1 MYELEHASARSLR
14 TVHTGLVPVSLRS
27 LVAAPS
33 LGIRVRTGRDLLD
46 RPVTWVAVSEHED
59 PTPWLDGGELVLFT
73 GVRLAGRPAATTLRQ
88 LVDRLVTAGAA
99 GLGFGVGVVHD
110 RSPRGL
116 AAACAAAGLPFVE
129 VPRPTPFVAVGK
141 ELARL
146 VDEERAEGLPR
157 LLHRMRR
164 LSAAAARGDGSL
176 LALLADHVGG
186 WCLLLDAGG
195 AVRGAAP
202 AGAARRL
209 GTAKDG
215 VARVLSGGLQS
226 SASLST
232 STHRVDVLPLGAA
245 GRLSGVLVAGSPG
258 GDDETRGLV
267 AYAASLLSL
276 GHGRD
281 AELVAAR
288 HDARALALTL
298 ALDGREAPLP
308 GQVPWDGAAVRVAP
322 LAADLDAVRASLE
335 PLPEPA
341 WAATPAPGPR
351 SGTVAVWRAD
361 VHDRALAALAGTAGG
376 VSAVTEAGEPGPGG
390 QALASALAV
399 ATRRRDV
406 AGGRLLVADGVA
418 ATSLLDLVEPTALAP
433 WAAEELRPLT
443 DRPDGAGL
451 LAALRASLAHPAST
465 EEAAAAA
472 GVHRHTLRRRLRL
485 VDDLLGGDPADP
497 RRQAELLLAVA
508 AARG

>member
-1 MYELEHASARSLR
+1 M
-14 TVHTGLVPVSLRS
+14 PVSLRS
-27 LVAAPS
+27 LVGAPS
-33 LGIRVRTGRDLLD
+33 LGIRVRTGHDLLD

-88 LVDRLVTAGAA
+88 LVDRLVAAGAA

-116 AAACAAAGLPFVE
+116 TAACAAAGLPFVE

-146 VDEERAEGLPR
+146 VDEERAERLPR

-164 LSAAAARGDGSL
+164 LSAAAGKGDETL
-176 LALLADHVGG
+176 AALLADHLGG
-186 WCLLLDAGG
+186 WCLLLDSEG
-195 AVRGAAP
+195 AVRTAAP

-209 GTAKDG
+209 GAARDG

-232 STHRVDVLPLGAA
+232 ATHRVDVLPLGAA
-245 GRLSGVLVAGSPG
+245 GRLSGVLVAGAPG
-258 GDDETRGLV
+258 GDDEARGLV

-281 AELVAAR
+281 AELEAAR

-298 ALDGREAPLP
+298 TLGGGEIPTP
-308 GQVPWDGAAVRVAP
+308 MPVPWHGAAVRVAA
-322 LAADLDAVRASLE
+322 LAADLDAVRGCLASL
-335 PLPEPA
+335 PEVA
-341 WAATPAPGPR
+341 WAATPAPGQ
-351 SGTVAVWRAD
+351 GGGAVAVWRED
-361 VHDRALAALAGTAGG
+361 VHGRALSALAGTAGG
-376 VSAVTEAGEPGPGG
+376 VSAVVGGGAAAPLAEA
-390 QALASALAV
+390 LTV
-399 ATRRRDV
+399 AERGRDV
-406 AGGRLLVADGVA
+406 ARGRLLVADDGSV
-418 ATSLLDLVEPTALAP
+418 TSVLDLVEPDVLAS
-433 WAAEELRPLT
+433 WATGVLRPLT
-443 DRPDGAGL
+443 ERPDGPGL
-451 LAALRASLAHPAST
+451 VTAVRASLEHPTST

-485 VDDLLGGDPADP
+485 VDDLLGGDSDDP
-497 RRQAELLLAVA
+497 TRRAEILLALTVA
-508 AARG
+508 RD